1 MSEEPRQQPPT
12 GAVEE
17 PPILQGTYDD
27 AVTLR
32 RWSFRQRTPMQRLE
46 WLVSM
51 LRIAYQTGALKPREP
66 ESPPTS
72 AARPPSST

>member
-1 MSEEPRQQPPT
+1 MTEPDHKT
-12 GAVEE
+12 GPASAVNE
-17 PPILQGTYDD
+17 PPLLRGTYED

-32 RWSFRQRTPMQRLE
+32 RWSFCQRTPAQRLE

-66 ESPPTS
+66 GSH
-72 AARPPSST
+72 ARHKG

>member
-1 MSEEPRQQPPT
+1 M
-12 GAVEE
+12 
-17 PPILQGTYDD
+17 LQGSYED

-32 RWSFRQRTPMQRLE
+32 RWSFLQRTPTQRLE

-66 ESPPTS
+66 G
-72 AARPPSST
+72 STQGHGAE

>member
-1 MSEEPRQQPPT
+1 MTDPKPDTLPADAS
-12 GAVEE
+12 AE
-17 PPILQGTYDD
+17 PPVVRGTYED

-32 RWSFRQRTPMQRLE
+32 RWSFRQRTPTQRLE

-66 ESPPTS
+66 G
-72 AARPPSST
+72 

>member
-1 MSEEPRQQPPT
+1 MTTRRPEITPENTVQ
-12 GAVEE
+12 E
-17 PPILQGTYDD
+17 PPVLQGSYED

-32 RWSFRQRTPMQRLE
+32 RWSFLQRTPTQRLE

-66 ESPPTS
+66 G
-72 AARPPSST
+72 STQGHGAE